1 MQFYLKQRIFT
12 WFDSFDIYH
21 EDGSVAYTV
30 QGQLSWGHKLEVL
43 DTEGRYLGMV
53 RERVMTFLPQFEMY
67 QGDEYLGCIYREFTI
82 LRSRFT
88 LDYQGWSLDGDIL
101 GWDYELRDMQG
112 RTVAT
117 IAKELWRL
125 GDTYV
130 LDIERP
136 EDAFYV
142 VMAVLAI
149 DCSRCRN

>member
-43 DTEGRYLGMV
+43 DAEGRYLGMV

>member
-1 MQFYLKQRIFT
+1 MQLYLKQRIFT

-43 DTEGRYLGMV
+43 DAEGRYLGMV

-67 QGDEYLGCIYREFTI
+67 QGDEYLGCIYKEFAF

>member
-1 MQFYLKQRIFT
+1 MQLYLKQRIFT

-21 EDGSVAYTV
+21 ADGSVAYTV

-43 DTEGRYLGMV
+43 DGEGRYLGMV
-53 RERVMTFLPQFEMY
+53 RERVLTFLPQFELY
-67 QGDEYLGCIYREFTI
+67 RGDEYLGCIYKEFAL
-82 LRSRFT
+82 LRSKFT

-101 GWDYELRDMQG
+101 GWDYELRDRNG
-112 RTVAT
+112 SLVAT
-117 IAKELWRL
+117 ISKELWRL

-149 DCSRCRN
+149 DCSRDRS

>member
-1 MQFYLKQRIFT
+1 MQLYLKQRIFT

-43 DTEGRYLGMV
+43 DAEGRYLGMV

>member
-43 DTEGRYLGMV
+43 DAEGRYLGMV

-101 GWDYELRDMQG
+101 GWDYELRDMQR

>member
-43 DTEGRYLGMV
+43 DAEGRYLGMV

-101 GWDYELRDMQG
+101 GWDYELRDGQG

>member
-1 MQFYLKQRIFT
+1 MQLYLKQRIFT

-43 DTEGRYLGMV
+43 DAEGRYLGMV
-53 RERVMTFLPQFEMY
+53 RERALTFLPQFEMY

>member
-1 MQFYLKQRIFT
+1 M
-12 WFDSFDIYH
+12 
-21 EDGSVAYTV
+21 AYTV

-43 DTEGRYLGMV
+43 DAEGRYLGMV
-53 RERVMTFLPQFEMY
+53 RERALTFLPQFEMY

-101 GWDYELRDMQG
+101 GWDYELRDGQG